1 MRVGDRDPL
10 LQDAGMIANSNDFS
24 ETDFQDEEMSTGESD
39 SGEDDLENV
48 EMDDN
53 SDAGSSGS
61 LESDGA
67 DNQSSYVQFLDKQ
80 SGLNKQLKAAHEAG
94 NSKEIYRLTISKVE
108 LEKKAE
114 ANYADLDSDTESK
127 MNRIDAPSQPAPI
140 RRSIAGPAR
149 PVSPSWPWSLL
160 FPHRAL
166 HRDSHR
172 LPYFAPDSRGRRAA
186 ASFRRLRTQ
195 PGAVSLPPNSIIP
208 QTPITCLGHPQTQP
222 QTLLLTPNPLVPQ
235 ISTTFSLN
243 LTTLPTPPSIPD
255 TPANQHYGSKAISC
269 LNAELY
275 RKAQPKTLNYS
286 LLLTYELTLVELI
299 TYLPMAYVWSGFL
312 PRADAADGILA
323 TAKLMLWSRGLDVKP
338 DLEHKCHILRSSLA
352 KQLKRNLA
360 ALAGT
365 PIGTSA
371 ATWMYTGPGRPNF
384 IADTPLLYLTN
395 GIVRHPQGEDRGLL
409 STANVFHHRA
419 GHPTKP
425 ATFSWHREHYVRTTI
440 LS

>member
-1 MRVGDRDPL
+1 MQGAHCPSAALAAHTPPSPILETSKLSLLFIGKAMRVGDRDPL

-61 LESDGA
+61 LGSDGA
-67 DNQSSYVQFLDKQ
+67 DNQ
-80 SGLNKQLKAAHEAG
+80 
-94 NSKEIYRLTISKVE
+94 IE

-255 TPANQHYGSKAISC
+255 TPANQQYGSKAISC

-275 RKAQPKTLNYS
+275 RKAQPKTVNYS

-299 TYLPMAYVWSGFL
+299 TLC
-312 PRADAADGILA
+312 
-323 TAKLMLWSRGLDVKP
+323 SRGLDVKP
-338 DLEHKCHILRSSLA
+338 NLEHKCHILRSSLA

-409 STANVFHHRA
+409 SSAIDHALAN
-419 GHPTKP
+419 GHWQVMLSE
-425 ATFSWHREHYVRTTI
+425 AECYVRHFNLGPVAPLATTADGI
-440 LS
+440 AMARFKQNYKAAHL